1 MSVVLEKPKVT
12 PEELLRLPKDRRYEL
27 VDGELVEKPMS
38 WISGALMVRLGRFL
52 DAYCEQHGA
61 GSVSGSDARFRCFPD
76 DPDKVRLPDLVF
88 IRKERLTPELGAAG
102 FISVPPDLV
111 VEVLSPSDV
120 SYEVDRRVQDYLSAG
135 VKLVWVVHPQSRSVH
150 VYRPGGQGVILSERD
165 ELDGEQVLPGFR
177 LPVRE
182 IFRPLEQLPQTGSG
196 PSKGMS
202 G

>member
-38 WISGALMVRLGRFL
+38 AISGITGGELLGLLHHFVRKHNLGL
-52 DAYCEQHGA
+52 VLLAETGY
-61 GSVSGSDARFRCFPD
+61 RCFAD
-76 DPDKVRLPDLVF
+76 DPDKVRKPDISFIGRDKISAELWETGF
-88 IRKERLTPELGAAG
+88 IRT
-102 FISVPPDLV
+102 VPDLV

-182 IFRPLEQLPQTGSG
+182 IFRPLEQLPQKTAE
-196 PSKGMS
+196 KA
-202 G
+202 